1 MTSIAG
7 DRGRVET
14 ESVVIRLIM
23 EAISYRGKG
32 ADGEQA
38 MVGGEG
44 TERTNA
50 TDGVEVSTEEEE
62 QG

>member
-7 DRGRVET
+7 DGGKVEA

-23 EAISYRGKG
+23 EAISYLGKG
-32 ADGEQA
+32 ADREQA

-50 TDGVEVSTEEEE
+50 TYGGEVLTDEEEK
-62 QG
+62 G